1 MSSHR
6 SSRRPPAPPPPP
18 SGGAPPPPPPYQP
31 PPAGGALV
39 GVGQVQNQKALFSL
53 ILGIVSLIC
62 CGFVAGVPA
71 AILGNMAKKE
81 IEASGGAQ
89 SGAGMAQAGFIL
101 GIIGTALSAIG
112 LIFYILYFVL
122 FAASLAG
129 HTTTTY

>member
-1 MSSHR
+1 MI
-6 SSRRPPAPPPPP
+6 
-18 SGGAPPPPPPYQP
+18 
-31 PPAGGALV
+31 
-39 GVGQVQNQKALFSL
+39 QNQKALFSL

-112 LIFYILYFVL
+112 LILYILFI
-122 FAASLAG
+122 ALAIG
-129 HTTTTY
+129 SSSVRTY

>member
-1 MSSHR
+1 MSKQ
-6 SSRRPPAPPPPP
+6 PPVQPPP

-62 CGFVAGVPA
+62 CGFLAGIPG

-89 SGAGMAQAGFIL
+89 SGAGLAQAGFIL
-101 GIIGTALSAIG
+101 SLIGTILWLVVYLGYFLLVVLAIG
-112 LIFYILYFVL
+112 SSTI
-122 FAASLAG
+122 
-129 HTTTTY
+129 HTSTY